1 MPSEAFRA
9 VVIPIV
15 IGAWTNAALWGFEMC
30 MVYLYCSRSWSR
42 DGRLMRTA
50 VAICAIA
57 DTACTAVEMSCVYG
71 YTVTNW
77 GNEEYLLRQG
87 WQFPAYIFLT
97 ATVALVVQSY
107 FIQRYFRMS
116 RNFIITGVLALLAL
130 LAVGGSSSLALI
142 VAVHSKYSERSKVR
156 VSAILWVGIKAVCDV
171 SIATALIV
179 QLLRYR
185 SKHPL
190 KQTKKL
196 LSTLCVLAVETGTP
210 TALIAVAGL
219 ITYLQNNSS
228 NAPTGIAF
236 NLGRAYSITF
246 LMNLLM
252 RQYLATS
259 GQTNADSEF
268 ALPKSNE
275 TRPSM
280 LRNAISVQDELAIQ
294 VKGERGSSEGEK
306 AVHVKISGSSGDF
319 TAGED
324 VPGDLNAFRVS
335 YPPGSRV
342 SSQVSF
348 TS

>member
-1 MPSEAFRA
+1 
-9 VVIPIV
+9 
-15 IGAWTNAALWGFEMC
+15 
-30 MVYLYCSRSWSR
+30 
-42 DGRLMRTA
+42 
-50 VAICAIA
+50 
-57 DTACTAVEMSCVYG
+57 MSCVYG

-97 ATVALVVQSY
+97 GQYHVHFKEDSLTPTLATVALVVQSY

-259 GQTNADSEF
+259 GQTNADSEMNWPSRSKGNVAQVKERRQF
-268 ALPKSNE
+268 MSKSPAPVVILPQGKMYQAI
-275 TRPSM
+275 SM
-280 LRNAISVQDELAIQ
+280 LFASPIPQDLVSPLKFRSHLEL
-294 VKGERGSSEGEK
+294 
-306 AVHVKISGSSGDF
+306 
-319 TAGED
+319 
-324 VPGDLNAFRVS
+324 
-335 YPPGSRV
+335 
-342 SSQVSF
+342 SQ
-348 TS
+348 